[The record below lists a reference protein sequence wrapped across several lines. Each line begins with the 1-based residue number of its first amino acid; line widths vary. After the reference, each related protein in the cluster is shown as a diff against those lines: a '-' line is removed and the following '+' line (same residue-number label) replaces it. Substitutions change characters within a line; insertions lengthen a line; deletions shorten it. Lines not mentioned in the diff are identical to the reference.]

1 MTDKLEQEPVALS
14 RGAKKEIIDTYIKL
28 HEGKIGMHWL
38 WAAILRIV
46 NGESEPDV
54 MDDFG
59 YQFMPT
65 EKAVE
70 TAALIRAVEACE
82 ARAKEWDDLNK
93 EHAASY
99 AGELRFMAIHIQ
111 SLITEDGKD
120 ALRELMLQAINEW
133 EVSTADCKED
143 AINQILES
151 K

>member
-70 TAALIRAVEACE
+70 TAALIRAVEALE
-82 ARAKEWDDLNK
+82 ANEQF
-93 EHAASY
+93 Y
-99 AGELRFMAIHIQ
+99 ARDTIQ
-111 SLITEDGKD
+111 SLITENGMR
-120 ALRELMLQAINEW
+120 ALRELVTKAVTEAVNEYSDYHY
-133 EVSTADCKED
+133 EGNEPDISNTVDRV
-143 AINQILES
+143 LES